1 MPNTNQA
8 NNASSGPASPFLAG
22 TSPPAPA
29 TIASLPVSPAAAP
42 PASSALPASLTP
54 WPHPVSIPCLAD
66 EMEAL
71 IKKHCV
77 LKEEEVVAIVLW
89 IISSYM
95 MDNFRI
101 FPKLTLV
108 SPVRRCG
115 KTTTLEVIVALCL
128 NGILTSSL
136 SPATIYRLSSTTRL
150 TLLIDEADRFVK
162 QGDPNLI
169 GLINSGHTKSGASVI
184 RCEGDAYKPVAFS
197 TWMPMVLASIQ
208 DLEDTIMDRSIVINL
223 RRKSPSDF
231 SIRLPEDC
239 FDQCLPLRQRLL
251 RWTTDNMIVTKANP
265 LVPPSIGNSRAQD
278 NWVPLFTIA
287 RQIDERWLAK
297 CELAYRALTSMDEL
311 ELPTELLR
319 DIREIFQKDNGVRMS
334 SKELVGALNS
344 DSEYQWHQLR
354 NGKGI
359 DATTVAK
366 NLKPFSIKP
375 LTSRHGTST
384 LRGYEKA
391 QFDDAFLRYL
401 PPLP

>member
-1 MPNTNQA
+1 MA
-8 NNASSGPASPFLAG
+8 
-22 TSPPAPA
+22 
-29 TIASLPVSPAAAP
+29 
-42 PASSALPASLTP
+42 
-54 WPHPVSIPCLAD
+54 
-66 EMEAL
+66 EL

-89 IISSYM
+89 IISSYL

-128 NGILTSSL
+128 NGLMTSNL
-136 SPATIYRLSSTTRL
+136 SQATIYRLASNTRL

-184 RCEGDAYKPVAFS
+184 RCEGDTFKPVTFS

-223 RRKSPSDF
+223 RRKSPTEVSV
-231 SIRLPEDC
+231 RLPEDC

-265 LVPPSIGNSRAQD
+265 LVPTCIGNSRAQD

-287 RQIDERWLAK
+287 SQIDERWLAK
-297 CELAYRALTSMDEL
+297 CESAYRALTSLDEL
-311 ELPTELLR
+311 ELPTELLKDIR
-319 DIREIFQKDNGVRMS
+319 DIFQVHSGVRMTS
-334 SKELVGALNS
+334 RDLVLALNS
-344 DSEYQWHQLR
+344 DSENPWLQLR

-359 DATTVAK
+359 DACFMAK
-366 NLKPFSIKP
+366 TLKPYGIKP
-375 LTSRHGTST
+375 TTSRHGTST

-391 QFDDAFLRYL
+391 QFEDAFARYL
-401 PPLP
+401 PPNA